1 VTVSSILIGGKD
13 QEDLK
18 MAKLKPLLIIC
29 PIVVITLI
37 AGNIA
42 SSLTIEDAIA
52 QAHARVEQA
61 IAQAQA
67 QAEEAIAQAQAQ
79 INTQIEAITAQN
91 QAQIEDIITQAQ
103 TQINEA
109 IVDVTAQV
117 EQAINEN
124 LTLNETISNDAIAR
138 INEEMSQAM
147 TQMEQAINDNPKSSE
162 ETIQNILSL
171 LRAEIDSLLVM
182 IRGTVTQQ
190 TTDTDCAATLIEH
203 DIKRA
208 ITAIANRLN
217 QTQIKDGVHKGS
229 WPNEADWTG
238 SIVAGL
244 VSAYQ
249 STGDVTY
256 KAAAELGGSYII
268 STANGNFSGDEAF
281 ALFRLSLISSTPL
294 NNQWRTAL
302 SNFYRNVSSN
312 TDGTQGFLSQLKL
325 AEASTAVFN
334 LANHVVAAYY
344 VDAEDKDIWRKA
356 LISYM
361 SRINDCCS
369 DSQVMSL
376 GIATWALAKTGP
388 LDDTL
393 IDPCEQGGAC
403 WKGKKLA
410 DLSAILYSY
419 QVCDGEPFAGCFY
432 RRFDHGNGSSG
443 NPVNGYAED
452 AIFATLGLISASRV
466 NPLLHLDAGILAA
479 YEALL
484 EGINNE
490 GKVFELLWIHN
501 FDCYTFCGEMLQV
514 LAEFTY

>member
-1 VTVSSILIGGKD
+1 
-13 QEDLK
+13 
-18 MAKLKPLLIIC
+18 MAKLKPFLIIC

-52 QAHARVEQA
+52 QAQARVEQA
-61 IAQAQA
+61 IA

-109 IVDVTAQV
+109 IVGVTAQV
-117 EQAINEN
+117 
-124 LTLNETISNDAIAR
+124 
-138 INEEMSQAM
+138 
-147 TQMEQAINDNPKSSE
+147 EQAINDNPKSSE
-162 ETIQNILSL
+162 ETIQNILSR
-171 LRAEIDSLLVM
+171 LRAEIDILLVV

-312 TDGTQGFLSQLKL
+312 TDGTQGFLSQLKV

-361 SRINDCCS
+361 SQINDCCS

-410 DLSAILYSY
+410 DLSVILYSY

-452 AIFATLGLISASRV
+452 AIFATLGLISASRI
-466 NPLLHLDAGILAA
+466 NPLLHQDAGILAA

-484 EGINNE
+484 EGINDE
-490 GKVFELLWIHN
+490 GKVFELLWMHN

-514 LAEFTY
+514 LVEFTYDNH